1 MKGREY
7 DRTTQ
12 DVGNVLLLEHLN
24 LTVPDQ
30 GLAALFYVTG
40 LGFTRD
46 PYIDFGTRNM
56 WINAGENQFH
66 LPKGEPQRF
75 RGHIGV
81 VVPDRDPLHQRL
93 SRLESALSGTA
104 FTWAPADDHT
114 RVTCPWGNDLRVY
127 DRDPEGLLDLGLA
140 YLDMQVPPDTA
151 GGIARF
157 YSGVLGCPATAD
169 AGHARV
175 QMGRNQTLRFTETD
189 AVIPAYDGHHIAI
202 YVADFSGPHRAL
214 AAHGFITE
222 ESDAHQY
229 RFQVLYDPDTGTA
242 LTELE
247 HEVRS
252 LHHPM
257 YMRPL
262 VNRNAG
268 MDFFTYRKGRE
279 LYVPK

>member
-1 MKGREY
+1 MSGREF

-30 GLAALFYVTG
+30 ELAALFYVTG

-46 PYIDFGTRNM
+46 PFIDFGTRNM
-56 WINAGENQFH
+56 WINAGEQQFH

-75 RGHIGV
+75 RGDIGLIV
-81 VVPDRDPLHQRL
+81 QDRGQLHERL
-93 SRLESALSGTA
+93 RRIGSALRGTS
-104 FTWAPADDHT
+104 FEWADAGDHT
-114 RVTCPWGNDLRVY
+114 RVVCPWGNRFHINDQ
-127 DRDPEGLLDLGLA
+127 DPDGAMDLGLA
-140 YLDMQVPPDTA
+140 WLDMQVPEDAAP
-151 GGIARF
+151 GIARF
-157 YSGVLGCPATAD
+157 YRGVMGCAAKVD
-169 AGHARV
+169 GGRAIVRI
-175 QMGRNQTLRFTETD
+175 GRNQSLRFTET
-189 AVIPAYDGHHIAI
+189 AGGIPAYDGHHVAV

-214 AAHGFITE
+214 ATRGHITE

-229 RFQVLYDPDTGTA
+229 RFQALHDPDTGATLA
-242 LTELE
+242 ELE

-257 YMRPL
+257 YQRSL

-268 MDFFTYRKGRE
+268 MDFFTYRRGRE